1 MLSKQLTLILIN
13 KLKITAVK
21 IIYFYSFIDSCIVT
35 MKFKNVIKIIYNW
48 KLKHRYLT
56 IEFRKMFSHCFRL
69 RIPIHS
75 VIFNLQA
82 RHMGEN
88 LIAAMNPGLKEK
100 FMELRN
106 VNSALMHD
114 LDIVQQEIDNLD
126 TKRQALEDELSL
138 SKVN

>member
-1 MLSKQLTLILIN
+1 MSKLDSLFSQKQEKENYMRQLEN
-13 KLKITAVK
+13 E
-21 IIYFYSFIDSCIVT
+21 
-35 MKFKNVIKIIYNW
+35 
-48 KLKHRYLT
+48 
-56 IEFRKMFSHCFRL
+56 IEE
-69 RIPIHS
+69 
-75 VIFNLQA
+75 A

-138 SKVN
+138 SKKIFGTY